1 MKDVIVIMEQTRSS
15 GFTLIEII
23 AVLVVLGIMATV
35 IASGIGNIGSEAERI
50 GEIARIKTHLRF
62 AQAQSMAESG
72 IFYGLEFKG
81 DNYACYGFTALP
93 SGLTAG
99 TGGKLLRLPGEEAD
113 RVQLKSGLSIKSQ
126 HLICFTILGVPMEKE
141 VSYGGSLDFGDG
153 NSITITLDTGFI
165 P

>member
-1 MKDVIVIMEQTRSS
+1 MVKIRTS

-23 AVLVVLGIMATV
+23 TVLVLLGIMATV
-35 IASGIGNIGSEAERI
+35 IASGIGNIGSEAEKI

-62 AQAQSMAESG
+62 AQARSMAESG
-72 IFYGLEFKG
+72 MFYGLEFNG

-99 TGGKLLRLPGEEAD
+99 KDGKLVRLPGEEAD
-113 RVQLKSGLSIKSQ
+113 RVQLKSGLSIKLQ
-126 HLICFTILGVPMEKE
+126 HLICFNMLGVPMEKE

-153 NSITITLDTGFI
+153 KSITITPDTGFI